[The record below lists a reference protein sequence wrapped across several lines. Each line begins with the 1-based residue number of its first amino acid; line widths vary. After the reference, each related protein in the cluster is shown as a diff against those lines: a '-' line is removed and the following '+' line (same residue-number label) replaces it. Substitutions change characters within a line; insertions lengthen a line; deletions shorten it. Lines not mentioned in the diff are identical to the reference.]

1 MVVLFDLFKF
11 EDLNINSEILFET
24 PIKFV
29 GRTALSDEIRI
40 TFFTLFLIEASAIN
54 FVEITLF
61 SRPEILFSSTMG
73 TCL

>member
-11 EDLNINSEILFET
+11 EDLNINSEIFET

-40 TFFTLFLIEASAIN
+40 TFFTLFLIEAQQ
-54 FVEITLF
+54 L
-61 SRPEILFSSTMG
+61 IL
-73 TCL
+73 LK